1 MNISEND
8 NALDLNLAMEVC
20 EYFHLTKEQAEQIIN
35 EVKRFVQNRRALASK
50 YGISKAEQ
58 DLKSLAFTK
67 SED

>member
-1 MNISEND
+1 
-8 NALDLNLAMEVC
+8 MEVC
-20 EYFHLTKEQAEQIIN
+20 EYFRLTKEQAEQIIN
-35 EVKRFVQNRRALASK
+35 EVKKFVQNRRALASK